1 MRELLAEVHHRA
13 WLATAVAGGLAVA
26 CAALRLPLAAATA
39 ALATGALLIWISE
52 EKHRLVAAMA
62 PGQDPVPAPVLPP
75 VPAPAAPR
83 GSAVP
88 VREWANPFPA
98 SRPTRRQRQ
107 QGRRAGGRRQGGA

>member
-13 WLATAVAGGLAVA
+13 WLATALAGGLAVA
-26 CAALRLPLAAATA
+26 SAALRLPLPAAMA
-39 ALATGALLIWISE
+39 AMATGALLMWISE

-62 PGQDPVPAPVLPP
+62 PGGDPIPAPALPP
-75 VPAPAAPR
+75 VLAPVPPG

-107 QGRRAGGRRQGGA
+107 QGRRAGGRRHGGA

>member
-13 WLATAVAGGLAVA
+13 WLATAAAGGLAVA
-26 CAALRLPLAAATA
+26 SAALRLPVPAAMAAMTA
-39 ALATGALLIWISE
+39 GALLMWISE

-62 PGQDPVPAPVLPP
+62 PDQDPIPAPVLPP
-75 VPAPAAPR
+75 VQAPAAPR

-88 VREWANPFPA
+88 VREWTNPFPA
-98 SRPTRRQRQ
+98 SRPTRRERQ

>member
-13 WLATAVAGGLAVA
+13 WLATAVAGGLSVA
-26 CAALRLPLAAATA
+26 SAALRLPLPAAMAAMTA
-39 ALATGALLIWISE
+39 GALLMWICE
-52 EKHRLVAAMA
+52 EKHWLVAAMA
-62 PGQDPVPAPVLPP
+62 PGQDPIPAPVLPP

-88 VREWANPFPA
+88 VREWTNPFPV
-98 SRPTRRQRQ
+98 SQPTRRHRQ